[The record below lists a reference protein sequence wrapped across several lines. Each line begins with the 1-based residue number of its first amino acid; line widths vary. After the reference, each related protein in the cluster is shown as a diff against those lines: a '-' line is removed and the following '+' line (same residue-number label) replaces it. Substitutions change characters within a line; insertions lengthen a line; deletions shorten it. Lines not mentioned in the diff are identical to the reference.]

1 MAEVEFGGLKFTGGK
16 MFVLLTALSTLGG
29 AAWGG
34 FEFYN
39 DYRNMK
45 EQIQEYVAPDLSA
58 ITEELAVTR
67 EELESTR
74 AIVES
79 FQSQI
84 KTIRDSV
91 AA

>member
-39 DYRNMK
+39 DYRILSMIKFWNYAK
-45 EQIQEYVAPDLSA
+45 DLDFFYYQTYAQILYDIYPSY
-58 ITEELAVTR
+58 
-67 EELESTR
+67 
-74 AIVES
+74 
-79 FQSQI
+79 
-84 KTIRDSV
+84 
-91 AA
+91 